1 MKKIL
6 KLSSEYF
13 CGNKAS
19 DYAIQNGYLDYATLA
34 KAFDA
39 VLNNEIIKH
48 GYWEKENG
56 FIDYSDEIEELEEQ
70 IIDIKESQE
79 NLSDETQEKIEE
91 LQNKI
96 DELKEEED
104 SANNTDVSQW
114 YIISEAGASIL
125 RDYTNELV
133 YYNEELDMHL
143 WGVTHYGTSWDYV
156 LTDIK
161 LNCKK

>member
-70 IIDIKESQE
+70 IK
-79 NLSDETQEKIEE
+79 NLEANCQMKLKKKLKNYKIR
-91 LQNKI
+91 LM
-96 DELKEEED
+96 
-104 SANNTDVSQW
+104 S
-114 YIISEAGASIL
+114 
-125 RDYTNELV
+125 
-133 YYNEELDMHL
+133 
-143 WGVTHYGTSWDYV
+143 
-156 LTDIK
+156 
-161 LNCKK
+161 

>member
-1 MKKIL
+1 MDKRMFEKRRRITMKKIL

-56 FIDYSDEIEELEEQ
+56 FIDYSDEIE
-70 IIDIKESQE
+70 
-79 NLSDETQEKIEE
+79 
-91 LQNKI
+91 
-96 DELKEEED
+96 
-104 SANNTDVSQW
+104 
-114 YIISEAGASIL
+114 
-125 RDYTNELV
+125 
-133 YYNEELDMHL
+133 
-143 WGVTHYGTSWDYV
+143 
-156 LTDIK
+156 
-161 LNCKK
+161 

>member
-104 SANNTDVSQW
+104 SANNADVFQW

-133 YYNEELDMHL
+133 YYNGELDMHL